1 MRMVGVCLRRRWVGA
16 FSGLVVVSAALSSP
30 AWAAAPKWGAP
41 EPEVR
46 ACVERAAEAFEVES
60 IVIWTLLDVESGT
73 VGKVSR
79 NTNGTVDIG
88 PMQINSIHLPRLEKL
103 GVTLEQLR
111 DNLCTNIN
119 VGTWIFKQEYART
132 KNIAQAVASYHSRT
146 PRHQARY
153 LGLAVAALERRIA
166 RAKAEE
172 AATPPPLPPPAKPL
186 VVPRPSTLRVI
197 ARAE

>member
-1 MRMVGVCLRRRWVGA
+1 MSGGSSRRRVVGALPVVAVLVAGVCG
-16 FSGLVVVSAALSSP
+16 P
-30 AWAAAPKWGAP
+30 AWAGAPKWGAP
-41 EPEVR
+41 EGEVR
-46 ACVERAAEAFEVES
+46 ACVEKAAQAFEVEP

-132 KNIAQAVASYHSRT
+132 KNVAQAVASYHSRT

-166 RAKAEE
+166 RAQAEE
-172 AATPPPLPPPAKPL
+172 AVTQPAPPPPSKPL
-186 VVPRPSTLRVI
+186 YVPRPSTLRVI